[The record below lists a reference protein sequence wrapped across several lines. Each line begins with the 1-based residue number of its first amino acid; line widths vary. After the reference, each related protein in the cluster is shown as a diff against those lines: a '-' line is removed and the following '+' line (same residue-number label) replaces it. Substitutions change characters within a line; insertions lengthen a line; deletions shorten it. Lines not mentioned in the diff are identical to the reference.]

1 MDLDDALMDLEETY
15 HRLSCLLNTLGLM
28 VLGLMQARDPYADGF
43 NALWVDLTDADWEIQ
58 RQISACQKSA
68 H

>member
-1 MDLDDALMDLEETY
+1 MDFDDTLMQMEETY
-15 HRLSCLLNTLGLM
+15 HCLSCLLNTLGLM

-43 NALWVDLTDADWEIQ
+43 NALWVALIDADREVQ
-58 RQISACQKSA
+58 RQISACQKSL